1 MNFHCPKQKEQL
13 IPFALLGL
21 AAVSGVITLV
31 KVAGFFAASAKAQ
44 SIIGKVVA
52 QDGSDP
58 NLLDRNLAGSM
69 EIADAL
75 KKRNLFVPPDPK
87 RHPVSVVA
95 GIMGDEAFINDQWH
109 KVGDMIADAKVVAIL
124 PTQVRIEWEG
134 RETTFAPI
142 SATSAAAREPAR
154 KLNREPADQQKKE
167 DKPLKEKLNADSAKR
182 DLLAGTPAEFSEKLM
197 LKLLKESQAFD
208 EQKKHTDKQPDTV
221 SKEQKQHYK
230 MLKQSDAKPG
240 SKKK

>member
-1 MNFHCPKQKEQL
+1 L

-134 RETTFAPI
+134 RETTFTPI
-142 SATSAAAREPAR
+142 SATSAAAREPGR
-154 KLNREPADQQKKE
+154 KLNRGPAAQQKE
-167 DKPLKEKLNADSAKR
+167 DKPVKEKLNADSAKR
-182 DLLAGTPAEFSEKLM
+182 DLLAGTTAEFSEKLM
-197 LKLLKESQAFD
+197 LKLLKQSQAFD
-208 EQKKHTDKQPDTV
+208 EQKKHADRQSDTV
-221 SKEQKQHYK
+221 SKEQKQQYK
-230 MLKQSDAKPG
+230 TLKQSDAKPG
-240 SKKK
+240 NKKK

>member
-44 SIIGKVVA
+44 SIVGKVVA
-52 QDGSDP
+52 QDGSDT
-58 NLLDRNLAGSM
+58 NLLERNLAGSM

-142 SATSAAAREPAR
+142 SAISAAAREPAR
-154 KLNREPADQQKKE
+154 KLNRGPADQQKE
-167 DKPLKEKLNADSAKR
+167 AKPVKEKLNADSAKR
-182 DLLAGTPAEFSEKLM
+182 DLLAGTTAEFSERLM
-197 LKLLKESQAFD
+197 LKLLKQSQAFD
-208 EQKKHTDKQPDTV
+208 EQKKHTDKQSDTV
-221 SKEQKQHYK
+221 SKEQKPQYK

-240 SKKK
+240 NKKK

>member
-1 MNFHCPKQKEQL
+1 M

-58 NLLDRNLAGSM
+58 NLLERNLAGSM

-75 KKRNLFVPPDPK
+75 KRRNLFVPPDPK

-134 RETTFAPI
+134 RETTFTPI
-142 SATSAAAREPAR
+142 SATSAAVQERAGRPNRGPAG
-154 KLNREPADQQKKE
+154 QQKE
-167 DKPLKEKLNADSAKR
+167 AKPVKEKLNADSAQR
-182 DLLAGTPAEFSEKLM
+182 DLFAGTTAEFSEKLM
-197 LKLLKESQAFD
+197 LKLLKQSQAFD
-208 EQKKHTDKQPDTV
+208 EQKKHIDKQSDTV
-221 SKEQKQHYK
+221 SKEQKQQYK
-230 MLKQSDAKPG
+230 TLKQPDAKPG
-240 SKKK
+240 NKKK

>member
-1 MNFHCPKQKEQL
+1 L

-52 QDGSDP
+52 QDGSDT
-58 NLLDRNLAGSM
+58 NLLDRNLAGSI

-75 KKRNLFVPPDPK
+75 KKRNLFAPPDPK

-134 RETTFAPI
+134 RERTFTPI
-142 SATSAAAREPAR
+142 SATSAAVQERAGRP
-154 KLNREPADQQKKE
+154 NREPADRQKE
-167 DKPLKEKLNADSAKR
+167 DKPVKEKLNADSAKR
-182 DLLAGTPAEFSEKLM
+182 DLLAGTTAEFSEKLM
-197 LKLLKESQAFD
+197 LKLLKQSQAFD

-221 SKEQKQHYK
+221 SKEQKQQYK

-240 SKKK
+240 NKKK